1 MDEEKQQME
10 GEIKIIS
17 EALND
22 DADNLRIDGEDSDI
36 RDRVRR
42 LSEQKRELAS
52 DFLKL
57 KNPDLD
63 QVMFYSLMIS
73 EIKDDIDF
81 HLNIASQRK
90 RNRAF
95 AKQSRINVKM
105 AFLTKFFMFMMIL
118 QLAVIAA
125 LILLRNIF

>member
-42 LSEQKRELAS
+42 LSEQKKEIAS

-63 QVMFYSLMIS
+63 KARLYSLMIS
-73 EIKDDIDF
+73 EIKDDIGF
-81 HLNIASQRK
+81 HLNVARKRK
-90 RNRAF
+90 RNRTF

-125 LILLRNIF
+125 LIVLGKII